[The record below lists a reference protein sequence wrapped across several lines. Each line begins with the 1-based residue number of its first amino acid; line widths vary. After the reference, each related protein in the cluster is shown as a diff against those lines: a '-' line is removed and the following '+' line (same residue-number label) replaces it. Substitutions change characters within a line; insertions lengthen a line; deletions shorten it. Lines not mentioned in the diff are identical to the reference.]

1 MFNFKLSENYKNF
14 YLAFFFISL
23 IFVLNILFSINK
35 LHSSVTYIAF
45 LGHFVLMLSIIFFI
59 NNDRNFKINLSK
71 IIFFLIIF
79 VSLDTL
85 IQYLTG
91 TDIFGYK
98 ISTSHGERLSGPFG
112 DEYVVGA
119 FLSKLFFL
127 SILFLDYKKFKY
139 LNIFL
144 ILFILITIILSNERS
159 ASIMFLFASFLYL
172 IFNNFFLLKKK

>member
-14 YLAFFFISL
+14 YTAFFFISL

-91 TDIFGYK
+91 TDILDTKYPLVMVK
-98 ISTSHGERLSGPFG
+98 DLVVLFG

-159 ASIMFLFASFLYL
+159 ASIMFLFASFIL
-172 IFNNFFLLKKK
+172 NF